1 MKSGLRDPA
10 EPPQLLPMLST
21 DIWIRRKT
29 NHYFYEVFAKQE
41 IIKTSLEFVA
51 DFGNFVKEKNQS
63 ESYFK
68 SAEFSTVRERTETR
82 VQ

>member
-10 EPPQLLPMLST
+10 EPPQLLRMLST

-29 NHYFYEVFAKQE
+29 NHYFYEAFAKQE

-51 DFGNFVKEKNQS
+51 AFGNLTGKNIRM
-63 ESYFK
+63 EGIVENEIPLF
-68 SAEFSTVRERTETR
+68 A
-82 VQ
+82 